1 MKTIISLLSLTL
13 IFSTTSAF
21 AAELK
26 SDALNYSITV
36 PDTWTVKSQDQTGFY
51 VKSQDGN
58 RDIILVVTHATTAR
72 LDSSYIAQYERVLE
86 QARQTQLLSSRV
98 FTSDGVRVYEN
109 IQRIGKGLTASVK
122 IERQLLA
129 DGRFYVLSAL
139 RLSGDTNQDTE
150 IQAALS
156 SFHFL
161 SAPKPPISFGFGRF
175 GLLGVVAVLVVI
187 GVGVFLVARRR
198 QI

>member
-1 MKTIISLLSLTL
+1 
-13 IFSTTSAF
+13 
-21 AAELK
+21 
-26 SDALNYSITV
+26 
-36 PDTWTVKSQDQTGFY
+36 
-51 VKSQDGN
+51 
-58 RDIILVVTHATTAR
+58 
-72 LDSSYIAQYERVLE
+72 VLE

-161 SAPKPPISFGFGRF
+161 SAPKSPISFGFGRF
-175 GLLGVVAVLVVI
+175 GLLGVVAILVVI